1 MQEIFAEM
9 KSLNQIIRDLRE
21 DHDLKQSDIAELL
34 GTTQQYYSKYEAGKF
49 ELPVRF
55 LVRLADFYGVSTDY
69 LLGRT
74 ECPRGISDL
83 TAPLANDYT
92 VDRMAADVLSLPTDA
107 REDVRK
113 YITLQKKASGK

>member
-1 MQEIFAEM
+1 M
-9 KSLNQIIRDLRE
+9 KQLNQIIRDLRE

-55 LVRLADFYGVSTDY
+55 LMKLADFYGVSADY

-74 ECPRGISDL
+74 ECPRVNPDL
-83 TAPLANDYT
+83 AAPVTNDYT
-92 VDRMAADVLSLPTDA
+92 VGRMIADVMSLDPDA

-113 YITLQKKASGK
+113 YITLHKKASGK